1 MSRHLP
7 VPCAFQ
13 ETLCSQ
19 MTHSCS
25 FPGSCP
31 ASDHAE
37 PPSHA
42 LWGQRSARRA
52 PRRCGNCASPTLGW
66 RGAWSRGR
74 RLQPCVIPHPPSPS
88 AAWPALRWVKPSHR
102 KARLRLSS
110 LVCSPLS
117 GPTLPLV
124 QCLDQGLFVCFHLF
138 CSVFE
143 WFTRECWCQSSESL

>member
-74 RLQPCVIPHPPSPS
+74 RLQPCVIPHPTPQPLCCVACASLGKTFPRES
-88 AAWPALRWVKPSHR
+88 EAAAVFP
-102 KARLRLSS
+102 RLFSTLGSY
-110 LVCSPLS
+110 VAACPVS
-117 GPTLPLV
+117 GP
-124 QCLDQGLFVCFHLF
+124 GFVCLF
-138 CSVFE
+138 SFILFRFRVVYE
-143 WFTRECWCQSSESL
+143 GVLVPV